1 MHLTQTQF
9 LRIEHY
15 KARKDER
22 INYVD
27 IENNKI
33 YCLDKNNKLII
44 FKKYGNKLYLIQVEK
59 QETYEYVVNIDE
71 QGNIMTKYNNWFGVI
86 SHYALIA
93 YEDDNYCIMHHYT
106 STNNLSKTLWFNRIS
121 TPGLIQLINM
131 LPNGNMQY
139 ITKSG
144 ILVKRENFSKHYEL
158 SIDVKDIPPLNIK
171 EESEEY
177 LDNEKMKK
185 FTDYKCLDIDQ
196 IMVEHY

>member
-71 QGNIMTKYNNWFGVI
+71 QGNIMTKYNN
-86 SHYALIA
+86 
-93 YEDDNYCIMHHYT
+93 
-106 STNNLSKTLWFNRIS
+106 
-121 TPGLIQLINM
+121 
-131 LPNGNMQY
+131 
-139 ITKSG
+139 
-144 ILVKRENFSKHYEL
+144 
-158 SIDVKDIPPLNIK
+158 
-171 EESEEY
+171 
-177 LDNEKMKK
+177 
-185 FTDYKCLDIDQ
+185 
-196 IMVEHY
+196 

>member
-1 MHLTQTQF
+1 
-9 LRIEHY
+9 
-15 KARKDER
+15 
-22 INYVD
+22 
-27 IENNKI
+27 
-33 YCLDKNNKLII
+33 
-44 FKKYGNKLYLIQVEK
+44 
-59 QETYEYVVNIDE
+59 
-71 QGNIMTKYNNWFGVI
+71 
-86 SHYALIA
+86 
-93 YEDDNYCIMHHYT
+93 
-106 STNNLSKTLWFNRIS
+106 
-121 TPGLIQLINM
+121 M